1 MTNKPIQREITDV
14 LNEVSANLRAYL
26 NKALPEIRSDWWN
39 ALVVA
44 QLTEQQLR
52 NLRNRK
58 VDSLAGLDLASLLR
72 VFNFNFDDIA
82 QRADMSRDLRTWLR
96 EMQGIRNRYAH
107 ATEDLSSVDDQWR
120 DLDTI
125 QRFSGAIGATPALLD
140 RVAKL
145 KTGLLQTGLSPTP
158 QSPPPPAAAPKPSS
172 EFAPGDEVVLRSDSA
187 KGGYVVQVI
196 QSTPENRYVAII
208 DGKKLTCYA
217 SQLEKKIQP
226 TMSRQLVPLDMFNAQ
241 LAALQIRFP
250 GVSNLYS
257 LNSARIDFIPY
268 QFRPVLKFIHA
279 DRPRLL
285 IADSVGVGKTI
296 EAGLILRELQA
307 RREIRSVLIICPKPL
322 ITERKWQGEMRRFDE
337 EFIHLDGDN
346 LREAMDH
353 MDLEGSWPDH
363 FSKAILPYSLI
374 DESLMYGTRR
384 GGRQTVKG
392 LLDLD
397 PPPHFDL
404 VIVDEAHRIRNP
416 ETMTHKGVRF
426 FCEHAEAVV
435 FLTATPVQLESDDLF
450 VLLNALRPDLVIDRP
465 SFHHMAEPN
474 PAINLAVTHARTNAP
489 DWQQQVLA
497 ALTQAAST
505 AWGQAILVTSPDFQK
520 ILAELGAGSVL
531 PDRRVAMIREIEE
544 FHSFS
549 RLINRTRRRDIGEFT
564 LRRPETIH
572 TPFTDAQRELH
583 DNILLTQAQI
593 LLTLHGSVNLKFLMT
608 TIRRQTASCIFG
620 LVPLLSDILTRRL
633 DEIRELG
640 EEEETPFDS
649 SVLDRLD
656 ERIRTIL
663 EMAKR
668 LPPEDGKLDALM
680 NVLRQKQAQSPN
692 KAMVFSTFRH
702 TLDYLSAKLV
712 AAGFRVA
719 CIQGSTKEDDRRSLR
734 ARFML
739 PQTDA
744 TALDILLFSEVG
756 SEGLDY
762 QFCDCMVNYDLP
774 WNPMKVEQRIGR
786 IDRKGQ
792 KSPTVSIYNLITP
805 GTVDADIY
813 ERCLLRIGV
822 FNQSIGGSEEILGN
836 IATQINQVADNF
848 QLTPAEQRE
857 KLQVIADNQI
867 RLLQEQQ
874 ALEEKELE
882 LFGIKVPK
890 NQPDDQLKAA
900 TSYWLSPAVLAL
912 LVRFY
917 FDRPG
922 AGEKPVLH
930 GDDEAKSLRA
940 SAEARTRLLR
950 DFQSLPRQQ
959 SLMVRQWENWLKG
972 TQPHLPVTFDA
983 KFAQENPGHALLS
996 PIHPLIRQAAHH
1008 FANPEPSVT
1017 ALQVENT
1024 GLPPGRFT
1032 FAIYCWHQ
1040 KGIRED
1046 LVFQP
1051 IANSEAVQKRLPEL
1065 IGKATT
1071 LPASSD
1077 DVAAMSFA
1085 DLEASHH
1092 SMWQKAR
1099 QTHQAHAARVAAFQR
1114 ESLKTSHTARLALLR
1129 EQLAQANDERIRRMR
1144 QSQLDT
1150 AELDFQRHLQ
1160 DIELAAT
1167 RADIISEEVASG
1179 VIHIHS

>member
-1 MTNKPIQREITDV
+1 MTGKPIQREITDA
-14 LNEVSANLRAYL
+14 LNEVATSLRAYL

-52 NLRNRK
+52 NLRDRK

-82 QRADMSRDLRTWLR
+82 QRADLPRNLRTWLK
-96 EMQGIRNRYAH
+96 EMQGIRNRCAH
-107 ATEDLSSVDDQWR
+107 TTEDLSSIDDQWR

-125 QRFSGAIGATPALLD
+125 QRFSGAIGADPNLLG
-140 RVAKL
+140 RVSKL
-145 KTGLLQTGLSPTP
+145 KVGLLQTGPAP
-158 QSPPPPAAAPKPSS
+158 AQQSPPSSLFKPSS
-172 EFAPGDEVVLRSDSA
+172 EFGPGDEVVLRSDPT

-196 QSTPENRYVAII
+196 QSNPENRYVAII

-226 TMSRQLVPLDMFNAQ
+226 TMSRQLVPLDTFNAQ

-250 GVSNLYS
+250 GLSNLYS

-296 EAGLILRELQA
+296 EAALILRELQA

-322 ITERKWQGEMRRFDE
+322 ITERKWQNEMRRFDE

-346 LREAMDH
+346 LRDAMEH

-450 VLLNALRPDLVIDRP
+450 VLLNTLRPDLVIDRP

-474 PAINLAVTHARTNAP
+474 PAINLAVTHARSNAP
-489 DWQQQVLA
+489 DWQQLVLA
-497 ALTQAAST
+497 ALTQAAAT
-505 AWGQAILVTSPDFQK
+505 AWGQAILATSPDFQK
-520 ILAELGAGSVL
+520 ILAELGVSNVS
-531 PDRRVAMIREIEE
+531 PERRVAMIREIEE

-549 RLINRTRRRDIGEFT
+549 RLLNRTRRRDIGEFT

-572 TPFTDAQRELH
+572 TPFTEAQRDLH

-593 LLTLHGSVNLKFLMT
+593 LLTLHGNMNLKFLMT

-620 LVPLLSDILTRRL
+620 LVPMLSDILTRRL

-640 EEEETPFDS
+640 EEDETPFDS

-656 ERIRTIL
+656 ERIRNIL

-668 LPPEDGKLDALM
+668 LPPEDRKLDALM
-680 NVLRQKQAQSPN
+680 KVLRQKQTQSPN
-692 KAMVFSTFRH
+692 KVMVFSTFRH
-702 TLDYLSAKLV
+702 TLAYLSGKL
-712 AAGFRVA
+712 ATAGFRVA

-734 ARFML
+734 TRFML

-744 TALDILLFSEVG
+744 MALDILLFSEVG

-836 IATQINQVADNF
+836 IASQINQVADNF

-917 FDRPG
+917 FDRPVS
-922 AGEKPVLH
+922 GEKPVLQ
-930 GDDEAKSLRA
+930 GDAEAKSLRA

-1046 LVFQP
+1046 LIFQP

-1065 IGKATT
+1065 IGNATK
-1071 LPASSD
+1071 LAASPD
-1077 DVAAMSFA
+1077 DVAAMSFV

-1099 QTHQAHAARVAAFQR
+1099 QTHQAHAGRIAAFQR
-1114 ESLKTSHTARLALLR
+1114 ESLNTSHTARLALLR

-1150 AELDFQRHLQ
+1150 AELDYQRHLQ